1 VERVTSS
8 LSRFYGEQRA
18 EPLMFQV
25 YRHARGIPQYTLGH
39 TKRVAAIRAAEKRHL
54 GLFFAGNHLG
64 GVGVKDSVA
73 TAEKAA
79 LNARSMLFALESTD
93 PEIV

>member
-1 VERVTSS
+1 
-8 LSRFYGEQRA
+8 
-18 EPLMFQV
+18 
-25 YRHARGIPQYTLGH
+25 
-39 TKRVAAIRAAEKRHL
+39 
-54 GLFFAGNHLG
+54 LFFAGNHLG